1 MKCVLKVIPRLAVFG
16 VHLLSIAFSA
26 ITFTDKP
33 MTTFASRAVEV
44 ASVKPDNI
52 KGLMAQ
58 VEVEIDGALV
68 GGVSPNPEAFASIVN
83 F

>member
-1 MKCVLKVIPRLAVFG
+1 MKCVLKVIPCSAVFG
-16 VHLLSIAFSA
+16 LHLLSIAFSST
-26 ITFTDKP
+26 TFTDKS
-33 MTTFASRAVEV
+33 MTPFVSRTVEV

-58 VEVEIDGALV
+58 AEIDGALV
-68 GGVSPNPEAFASIVN
+68 GGASPNPEAFASIVN

>member
-1 MKCVLKVIPRLAVFG
+1 MKCVLKVIPCLAVFG

-26 ITFTDKP
+26 ITFADEP
-33 MTTFASRAVEV
+33 MTPFVSRTVEV

-58 VEVEIDGALV
+58 AEIDGALV
-68 GGVSPNPEAFASIVN
+68 GGASPNPEAFASIVN

>member
-1 MKCVLKVIPRLAVFG
+1 MKCVLKVIPCLAVFG
-16 VHLLSIAFSA
+16 IHLLSIAFSA
-26 ITFTDKP
+26 ITFADEP
-33 MTTFASRAVEV
+33 MTTFVSRAVEV
-44 ASVKPDNI
+44 ASVKPDNM

-58 VEVEIDGALV
+58 VEIDGALV

>member
-1 MKCVLKVIPRLAVFG
+1 MKCVLKVIPCLAVFG
-16 VHLLSIAFSA
+16 VHLLSIAFSST
-26 ITFTDKP
+26 TFADKP
-33 MTTFASRAVEV
+33 MTPFVSRTVEV

-58 VEVEIDGALV
+58 AEIDGALV
-68 GGVSPNPEAFASIVN
+68 GGASPNPEAFASIVN